1 MELDFELQP
10 HGGMFTDKKTTIS
23 SCLMTHTV
31 YLLLMFRFVE
41 LDALLVPEVRGE
53 LLYMLSPLQQN
64 MNIHD
69 VHDKYK
75 LTNVIAGVG
84 GCNFSFGQKPRGIPA
99 GRTNIHFINRKGA

>member
-64 MNIHD
+64 MNIQD
-69 VHDKYK
+69 VQAD
-75 LTNVIAGVG
+75 
-84 GCNFSFGQKPRGIPA
+84 
-99 GRTNIHFINRKGA
+99 